1 MTGVPA
7 YESPY
12 DKVAICVNCDETFSL
27 DEPPYD
33 GVAICDA
40 CRADLNRAKLKP
52 RYLDKIWGSIKRCKW
67 FGPLKSKSN

>member
-1 MTGVPA
+1 MTGIPA

-12 DKVAICVNCDETFSL
+12 DEVAICVNCDETFSL

-40 CRADLNRAKLKP
+40 CRADFGRAKLSFSKMWKNFS
-52 RYLDKIWGSIKRCKW
+52 RGKWKIR
-67 FGPLKSKSN
+67 